1 MHYMHEMAI
10 VLKNKLYE
18 LTYNEIEILSSSVTL
33 EVTSRE
39 PEPAEERQAPW
50 CHMKPHAVLMWM
62 KTRLRVTDALLSP
75 PPCPQQGAL
84 QLHTVF
90 IPTSLLRRCLQE
102 FKKCRLGMA
111 MVEK

>member
-62 KTRLRVTDALLSP
+62 KTRLSHRCTTVTPTLAPVRGSATSHCIYP
-75 PPCPQQGAL
+75 Y
-84 QLHTVF
+84 F
-90 IPTSLLRRCLQE
+90 I
-102 FKKCRLGMA
+102 
-111 MVEK
+111 VEKMPSRI